1 MKIFKNISYMEK
13 NPLYAVSSDPIR
25 SVNKD
30 YQAFKHR
37 KQVKNVD
44 KINIYMTWNQYIN
57 YPFQRLYFPYSDA

>member
-1 MKIFKNISYMEK
+1 MLFRNWSLGKWKSLRTSATWKK

-57 YPFQRLYFPYSDA
+57 